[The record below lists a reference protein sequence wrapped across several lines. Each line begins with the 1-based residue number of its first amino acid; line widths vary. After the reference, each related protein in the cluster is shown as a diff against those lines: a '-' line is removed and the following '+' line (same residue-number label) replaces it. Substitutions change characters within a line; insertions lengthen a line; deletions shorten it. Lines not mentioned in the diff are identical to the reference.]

1 MIRFN
6 AAPAFNFDEWA
17 ALYQRDP
24 QAFEARR
31 KAVLAIEVARS
42 GRHAQQA
49 RELVDRL
56 DLALEGKSEVE
67 RMNLSMLAM
76 ATAASQ
82 LAQGLQNLVQAIDQH
97 TAYRADPT
105 DRQGQATDRGPSAC
119 QRQSGRQS
127 E

>member
-42 GRHAQQA
+42 GRHAKQA

-97 TAYRADPT
+97 TASSADPT
-105 DRQGQATDRGPSAC
+105 DQPAKATDRGPSAC
-119 QRQSGRQS
+119 QQQSGRQS
-127 E
+127 D

>member
-6 AAPAFNFDEWA
+6 AAPAFDFDEWA

-24 QAFEARR
+24 EAFEARR

-49 RELVDRL
+49 RDLVDRL
-56 DLALEGKSEVE
+56 DQALEGKSEVE

-76 ATAASQ
+76 ASAASQ
-82 LAQGLQNLVQAIDQH
+82 LAQGLQNLVHAIDQQS
-97 TAYRADPT
+97 AR
-105 DRQGQATDRGPSAC
+105 PS
-119 QRQSGRQS
+119 